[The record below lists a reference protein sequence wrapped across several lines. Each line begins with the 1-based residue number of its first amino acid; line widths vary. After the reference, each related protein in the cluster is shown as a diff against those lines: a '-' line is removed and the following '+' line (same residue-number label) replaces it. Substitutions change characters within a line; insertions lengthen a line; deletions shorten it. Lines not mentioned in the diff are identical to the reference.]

1 MAFSPTEEG
10 SITTFTNPTL
20 GDEQFNMDESDIQEQ
35 VGCKF
40 DEITNVVVTRK
51 DELDDGG
58 QDEVHLPSDN
68 DHHGSLNK
76 RCEDSTMWNSSEGG
90 GFMHLLN
97 SFRHI

>member
-58 QDEVHLPSDN
+58 QGRIFQL
-68 DHHGSLNK
+68 
-76 RCEDSTMWNSSEGG
+76 STCLQ
-90 GFMHLLN
+90 F
-97 SFRHI
+97 